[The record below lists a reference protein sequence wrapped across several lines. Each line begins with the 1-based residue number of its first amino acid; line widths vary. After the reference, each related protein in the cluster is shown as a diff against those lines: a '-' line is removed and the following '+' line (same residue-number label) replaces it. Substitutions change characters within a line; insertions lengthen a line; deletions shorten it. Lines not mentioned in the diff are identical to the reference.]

1 MAHYDPKEIEAKWQ
15 RRWEESGLYKTDIR
29 NAPRPFYNL
38 MEFPYP
44 SGEGLHVGH
53 VYTYCGAD
61 TYGRFQRMRG
71 YDVFQPMGFDS
82 FGIHTENYALKVGQN
97 PMRLTDQTVRR
108 FRETQMKRL
117 GAMWDWSHEVVTSHP
132 DYYRWTQWVFLQI
145 YKAGLAYR
153 ATAPV
158 TWCPSCLTV
167 LAAEQTEKSASGE
180 AVCERCGTPTTRR
193 EMEQWFFRI
202 TDYADRLVDGLRDL
216 DWPAVS
222 KALQAEW
229 IGRSEGARITFA
241 VADSDRQFDV
251 FTTRPDTIFGATYAV
266 LAPEHSLVG
275 AITTPEQRADVETY
289 VAVARD
295 KTERERVAED
305 AREKTGVFTGAY
317 ALNPATGERIPIWVS
332 DYVLMGYGTG
342 AIMAV
347 PAHDARDFAFARRF
361 GLPIRPIYGAGG
373 VAPDP
378 DAMTEADPG
387 GGLRHGGVMINSGPF
402 DDTPEGPEAI
412 ERVTAWLAARGVG
425 EKRTTYRLHDW
436 LISRQRYWGPP
447 IPMIY
452 CPTDGIVP
460 VPEQDLPVLL
470 PEIDEFRPTGTGVG
484 PLAALEEWVNTT
496 CPVCGGAARRET
508 DVSDTFLDSAWYYLR
523 YPSTEY
529 DDRPFDAALTE
540 KWLPVDMY
548 MGGIEHVRRHHLY
561 ARFVTMA
568 LHDQGLLPFA
578 EPFAR
583 LRLHGLINAVNEET
597 GEAAKMSKSRG
608 NVVTPDEYIERFG
621 SDTLRLMLLFAG
633 PYEEGGSFKEV
644 RDPATGELRREGSI
658 VGVIR
663 FLERCYELVAALT
676 PQPPLPDAGEG
687 ELSLSLEP
695 HPDATRSSPAAALPS
710 PASGRAGWAVGP
722 RLGPRDQSAWA
733 GGEGAAMMLH
743 RAIKQ
748 VGEDIAGL
756 KFHTAIARLMEYSAW
771 LKEHDAGLSLGDRAE
786 HLRALTLLLAPLAP
800 HLAEE
805 MWALLGQPYS
815 VHQQSWPA
823 YDEALTR
830 ARTVTLVI
838 QVNGKLR
845 DRVEAPATVSAEEA
859 RALALGLERV
869 RAAIAGK
876 EVRDVIVVPGKLVNV
891 VAT

>member
-1 MAHYDPKEIEAKWQ
+1 MTRYDPQEIEAKWQ
-15 RRWEESGLYKTDIR
+15 RRWEESGLYKTDIH

-61 TYGRFQRMRG
+61 TYGRFQRMGG
-71 YDVFQPMGFDS
+71 YDVFQPMGFDA

-132 DYYRWTQWVFLQI
+132 DYYRWTQWVFLQM

-180 AVCERCGTPTTRR
+180 TVCERCGTPTTRR

-202 TDYADRLVDGLRDL
+202 TAYADRLVDGLRGL
-216 DWPAVS
+216 DWPPLS

-229 IGRSEGARITFA
+229 IGRSEGTRITFA
-241 VADSDRQFDV
+241 LADSARHFDV

-266 LAPEHSLVG
+266 LAPEHPLLE
-275 AITTPEQRADVETY
+275 AITTPEQRAEVEAY
-289 VAVARD
+289 VAAARD
-295 KTERERVAED
+295 KTERERVTED
-305 AREKTGVFTGAY
+305 AMEKTGAFTGAY
-317 ALNPATGERIPIWVS
+317 ALNPATGERMPVWVA

-347 PAHDARDFAFARRF
+347 PAHDARDFAFARAF
-361 GLPIRPIYGAGG
+361 GLPIRPVYGAGG
-373 VAPDP
+373 VVPDP
-378 DAMTEADPG
+378 ATLTEAVA
-387 GGLRHGGVMINSGPF
+387 HGGVMVNSGPF
-402 DDTPEGPEAI
+402 DGTPEGPEAI
-412 ERVTAWLAARGVG
+412 ERVTTWLAARGVG
-425 EKRTTYRLHDW
+425 ERRTTYRLHDW

-452 CPTDGIVP
+452 CPTDGLTP
-460 VPEQDLPVLL
+460 VPETDLPVLL

-484 PLAALEEWVNTT
+484 PLAALDEWVNVA

-508 DVSDTFLDSAWYYLR
+508 DVSDTFLDSAWYFLR

-529 DDRPFDAALTE
+529 DDRPFDQQLTE

-568 LHDQGLLPFA
+568 LYDQGLLPFA

-583 LRLHGLINAVNEET
+583 LRLHGLLDAIDPMT
-597 GEAAKMSKSRG
+597 GQAAKMSKSRG

-621 SDTLRLMLLFAG
+621 ADILRLALLFAG
-633 PYEEGGSFKEV
+633 PYEEGGAFKEA
-644 RDPATGELRREGSI
+644 RDPETGEIRREGSLAGI
-658 VGVIR
+658 IR
-663 FLERCYELVAALT
+663 FLERCYELAAALTPSTALT

-687 ELSLSLEP
+687 GS
-695 HPDATRSSPAAALPS
+695 DA
-710 PASGRAGWAVGP
+710 V
-722 RLGPRDQSAWA
+722 
-733 GGEGAAMMLH
+733 MMPH

-771 LKEHDAGLSLGDRAE
+771 LKEHDAGLSARERTE

-805 MWALLGQPYS
+805 MWSLLGEPYS
-815 VHQQSWPA
+815 VHQQAWPA
-823 YDEALTR
+823 YDEARTR
-830 ARTVTLVI
+830 ARTVTLVA

-845 DRVEAPATVSAEEA
+845 DRVEAPATVSVEEA

-891 VAT
+891 VTR

>member
-1 MAHYDPKEIEAKWQ
+1 MARYDPKEIEAKWQ
-15 RRWEESGLYKTDIR
+15 WRWDETELYKTDIH

-61 TYGRFQRMRG
+61 TYGRFMRMRG
-71 YDVFQPMGFDS
+71 HDVFQPMGFDA

-97 PMRLTDQTVRR
+97 PMRLTDRTVRR

-167 LAAEQTEKSASGE
+167 LAAEQTEKSAGGE
-180 AVCERCGTPTTRR
+180 AVCERCGTPTTQR

-202 TDYADRLVDGLRDL
+202 TAYADRLVDGLRDL
-216 DWPAVS
+216 DWPELS
-222 KALQAEW
+222 KTLQAEW
-229 IGRSEGARITFA
+229 IGRSEGARIAFR
-241 VADSDRQFDV
+241 VADSDRSFDV

-266 LAPEHSLVG
+266 LAPEHPLVD
-275 AITTPEQRADVETY
+275 AITAPGRREAVEEY
-289 VAVARD
+289 VAAVRD

-317 ALNPATGERIPIWVS
+317 AVNPATGERIPIWVA

-347 PAHDARDFAFARRF
+347 PAHDARDFAFARTF
-361 GLPIRPIYGAGG
+361 GLPIRPVYGEGG

-378 DAMTEADPG
+378 DALTEAVA
-387 GGLRHGGVMINSGPF
+387 HGGVMVNSGPF
-402 DDTPEGPEAI
+402 DGMPEGPEAI
-412 ERVTAWLAARGVG
+412 EQVTAWLAARGVG

-452 CPTDGIVP
+452 CPTDGLTP
-460 VPEQDLPVLL
+460 VPERDLPVIL

-484 PLAALEEWVNTT
+484 PLAALQEWVNVP
-496 CPVCGGAARRET
+496 CPVCGGPARREI
-508 DVSDTFLDSAWYYLR
+508 DVSDTFLDSAWYFLR
-523 YPSTEY
+523 YPSTAY
-529 DDRPFDAALTE
+529 DDRPIDEGLTR

-561 ARFVTMA
+561 ARFVTMV
-568 LHDQGLLPFA
+568 LHDRGLLPFA

-583 LRLHGLINAVNEET
+583 LRLHGLINAINPET
-597 GEAAKMSKSRG
+597 GQAEKMSKSKG

-621 SDTLRLMLLFAG
+621 ADILRLALLFAG
-633 PYEEGGSFKEV
+633 PYEEGGAFKEV
-644 RDPATGELRREGSI
+644 RDAATGEIRREGSI
-658 VGVIR
+658 AGIIR
-663 FLERCYELVAALT
+663 FLERCYDLAALT
-676 PQPPLPDAGEG
+676 PPALTPRPVRIGLPALAAGRQPNRPLPRAGEG
-687 ELSLSLEP
+687 
-695 HPDATRSSPAAALPS
+695 
-710 PASGRAGWAVGP
+710 V
-722 RLGPRDQSAWA
+722 
-733 GGEGAAMMLH
+733 GGEGAAWMH
-743 RAIKQ
+743 RTTKQ

-756 KFHTAIARLMEYSAW
+756 KFHTAIARLMEYTAW
-771 LKEHDAGLSLGDRAE
+771 LKEHGDELAPETREE
-786 HLRALTLLLAPLAP
+786 HPRALTLLLAPLAP

-805 MWALLGQPYS
+805 MWALLGEPYS
-815 VHQQSWPA
+815 IHQQPWPS
-823 YDEALTR
+823 YDEAR
-830 ARTVTLVI
+830 IQARTVTLIV

-845 DRVEAPATVSAEEA
+845 DRVEAPVTISNEEA
-859 RALALGLERV
+859 RDLALGLKRV
-869 RAAIAGK
+869 REAVAGK

-891 VAT
+891 VVKQA

>member
-1 MAHYDPKEIEAKWQ
+1 
-15 RRWEESGLYKTDIR
+15 
-29 NAPRPFYNL
+29 
-38 MEFPYP
+38 
-44 SGEGLHVGH
+44 
-53 VYTYCGAD
+53 
-61 TYGRFQRMRG
+61 
-71 YDVFQPMGFDS
+71 
-82 FGIHTENYALKVGQN
+82 
-97 PMRLTDQTVRR
+97 
-108 FRETQMKRL
+108 
-117 GAMWDWSHEVVTSHP
+117 
-132 DYYRWTQWVFLQI
+132 
-145 YKAGLAYR
+145 
-153 ATAPV
+153 
-158 TWCPSCLTV
+158 
-167 LAAEQTEKSASGE
+167 
-180 AVCERCGTPTTRR
+180 
-193 EMEQWFFRI
+193 
-202 TDYADRLVDGLRDL
+202 
-216 DWPAVS
+216 
-222 KALQAEW
+222 
-229 IGRSEGARITFA
+229 
-241 VADSDRQFDV
+241 
-251 FTTRPDTIFGATYAV
+251 
-266 LAPEHSLVG
+266 
-275 AITTPEQRADVETY
+275 
-289 VAVARD
+289 
-295 KTERERVAED
+295 
-305 AREKTGVFTGAY
+305 
-317 ALNPATGERIPIWVS
+317 
-332 DYVLMGYGTG
+332 
-342 AIMAV
+342 MAV

-361 GLPIRPIYGAGG
+361 GLPIRPVYGAGG

-378 DAMTEADPG
+378 AALTAADPG
-387 GGLRHGGVMINSGPF
+387 GGLRHGGVMVNSGPF
-402 DDTPEGPEAI
+402 DGTPQGPEAI

-447 IPMIY
+447 IPVIY
-452 CPTDGIVP
+452 CPIDGLVP
-460 VPEQDLPVLL
+460 VPERELPVLL

-484 PLAALEEWVNTT
+484 PLAALEGWVNVP

-529 DDRPFDAALTE
+529 DDRPFDAAQTE

-644 RDPATGELRREGSI
+644 RDLATGELRREGSV

-663 FLERCYELVAALT
+663 FLERCYDLVAALT
-676 PQPPLPDAGEG
+676 PQTPLPNEGEG
-687 ELSLSLEP
+687 P
-695 HPDATRSSPAAALPS
+695 GVR
-710 PASGRAGWAVGP
+710 V
-722 RLGPRDQSAWA
+722 
-733 GGEGAAMMLH
+733 MH

-748 VGEDIAGL
+748 VGEDIGGL

-771 LKEHDAGLSLGDRAE
+771 LKEHDAGLSAGERAE
-786 HLRALTLLLAPLAP
+786 HLRALTLLSAPLAP

-815 VHQQSWPA
+815 VHQQAWPA
-823 YDEALTR
+823 YDEALTK
-830 ARTVTLVI
+830 AKMVTLVA

-845 DRVEAPATVSAEEA
+845 DRVEAPATISVEEA

>member
-1 MAHYDPKEIEAKWQ
+1 MTRYDPKEIEAKWQ
-15 RRWEESGLYKTDIR
+15 RRWEESELYKTDIH

-180 AVCERCGTPTTRR
+180 AVCERCGTSTTRR

-216 DWPAVS
+216 DWPALS

-241 VADSDRQFDV
+241 LAESTRRFDV

-266 LAPEHSLVG
+266 LAPEHPLVG
-275 AITTPEQRADVETY
+275 AITTPEQRAEVEAY
-289 VAVARD
+289 VAAARD
-295 KTERERVAED
+295 KTERERVTED
-305 AREKTGVFTGAY
+305 AWEKTGVFTGTY
-317 ALNPATGERIPIWVS
+317 AVNPATGERIPVWVA

-361 GLPIRPIYGAGG
+361 GLPIRPVYGAGD

-378 DAMTEADPG
+378 AALTEAVT
-387 GGLRHGGVMINSGPF
+387 HGGVMVNSGSF
-402 DDTPEGPEAI
+402 DGTPEGPEAI
-412 ERVTAWLAARGVG
+412 KRVTAWLVEEGVG

-452 CPTDGIVP
+452 CPTDGLVP
-460 VPEQDLPVLL
+460 VPERELPVLL

-484 PLAALEEWVNTT
+484 PLAALEEWVNVA

-508 DVSDTFLDSAWYYLR
+508 DVSDTSLDSAWYFLR

-529 DDRPFDAALTE
+529 DDRPFDQQLTE

-578 EPFAR
+578 EPFAH

-644 RDPATGELRREGSI
+644 RDPATGELRREGSV
-658 VGVIR
+658 VGIIR

-676 PQPPLPDAGEG
+676 PLPMANWPPGCGRRSSAPLPDAGEG
-687 ELSLSLEP
+687 EWPSLPPYADWPLGSAEP
-695 HPDATRSSPAAALPS
+695 RPRGDPKSALADA
-710 PASGRAGWAVGP
+710 
-722 RLGPRDQSAWA
+722 
-733 GGEGAAMMLH
+733 GEGGSDAAMMLH

-771 LKEHDAGLSLGDRAE
+771 LKEHDAVLPAGDRAE

-805 MWALLGQPYS
+805 IWALLGQPYS

-823 YDEALTR
+823 YDEALTK
-830 ARTVTLVI
+830 AKMVTLVA

-845 DRVEAPATVSAEEA
+845 DRVEAPATISVEEA

>member
-1 MAHYDPKEIEAKWQ
+1 MARYDPKEIEARWL
-15 RRWEESGLYKTDIR
+15 RRWEESELYKTDIH

-61 TYGRFQRMRG
+61 TYGRFQSMRG

-97 PMRLTDQTVRR
+97 PMRLTDRTVRR

-167 LAAEQTEKSASGE
+167 LAAEQTEKSANGE
-180 AVCERCGTPTTRR
+180 TVCERCGTPTTRR

-202 TDYADRLVDGLRDL
+202 TAYADRLVDGLRDL
-216 DWPAVS
+216 DWPALS

-229 IGRSEGARITFA
+229 IGRSEGARIAFA
-241 VADSDRQFDV
+241 LAESTRRFDV

-266 LAPEHSLVG
+266 LAPEHPLVG
-275 AITTPEQRADVETY
+275 AITIPERRAEVDAY
-289 VAVARD
+289 VAAARA

-347 PAHDARDFAFARRF
+347 PAHDARDFAFARAF
-361 GLPIRPIYGAGG
+361 DLPIRPVYGEEG
-373 VAPDP
+373 VAPEP
-378 DAMTEADPG
+378 DTMAEAVA
-387 GGLRHGGVMINSGPF
+387 HGGVMVDSGPF
-402 DDTPEGPEAI
+402 DGMPDGPEAI
-412 ERVTAWLAARGVG
+412 ERVTAWLVEKGVG
-425 EKRTTYRLHDW
+425 ERRTTYRLHDW

-460 VPEQDLPVLL
+460 VPEGDLPVLL

-484 PLAALEEWVNTT
+484 PLAALEEWVNTP

-508 DVSDTFLDSAWYYLR
+508 DVSDTFLDSAWYFLR

-529 DDRPFDAALTE
+529 DDRPFDAALTA

-578 EPFAR
+578 EPFAH

-644 RDPATGELRREGSI
+644 RDPETNELRREGSI

-663 FLERCYELVAALT
+663 LLERCYELVAAPTPSTALT
-676 PQPPLPDAGEG
+676 PHPMANWPPDPYPRDRRSSAPLPHAGEG
-687 ELSLSLEP
+687 EQPL
-695 HPDATRSSPAAALPS
+695 PDV
-710 PASGRAGWAVGP
+710 GAG
-722 RLGPRDQSAWA
+722 LGVRV
-733 GGEGAAMMLH
+733 LH
-743 RAIKQ
+743 RTIKQ
-748 VGEDIAGL
+748 VGEDIAEL

-771 LKEHDAGLSLGDRAE
+771 LKDHYVRISSGERAE
-786 HLRALTLLLAPLAP
+786 HLRTLTLLLAPLAP

-815 VHQQSWPA
+815 VHQQAWPA

-830 ARTVTLVI
+830 AKMVTLVI
-838 QVNGKLR
+838 QINGKLR
-845 DRVEAPATVSAEEA
+845 DRVEAPTTMPAEEA

-891 VAT
+891 VVK

>member
-1 MAHYDPKEIEAKWQ
+1 
-15 RRWEESGLYKTDIR
+15 
-29 NAPRPFYNL
+29 
-38 MEFPYP
+38 
-44 SGEGLHVGH
+44 
-53 VYTYCGAD
+53 
-61 TYGRFQRMRG
+61 
-71 YDVFQPMGFDS
+71 
-82 FGIHTENYALKVGQN
+82 
-97 PMRLTDQTVRR
+97 
-108 FRETQMKRL
+108 
-117 GAMWDWSHEVVTSHP
+117 
-132 DYYRWTQWVFLQI
+132 
-145 YKAGLAYR
+145 
-153 ATAPV
+153 
-158 TWCPSCLTV
+158 
-167 LAAEQTEKSASGE
+167 
-180 AVCERCGTPTTRR
+180 
-193 EMEQWFFRI
+193 
-202 TDYADRLVDGLRDL
+202 
-216 DWPAVS
+216 
-222 KALQAEW
+222 
-229 IGRSEGARITFA
+229 
-241 VADSDRQFDV
+241 
-251 FTTRPDTIFGATYAV
+251 
-266 LAPEHSLVG
+266 
-275 AITTPEQRADVETY
+275 
-289 VAVARD
+289 
-295 KTERERVAED
+295 
-305 AREKTGVFTGAY
+305 
-317 ALNPATGERIPIWVS
+317 
-332 DYVLMGYGTG
+332 
-342 AIMAV
+342 
-347 PAHDARDFAFARRF
+347 
-361 GLPIRPIYGAGG
+361 
-373 VAPDP
+373 
-378 DAMTEADPG
+378 
-387 GGLRHGGVMINSGPF
+387 
-402 DDTPEGPEAI
+402 
-412 ERVTAWLAARGVG
+412 
-425 EKRTTYRLHDW
+425 
-436 LISRQRYWGPP
+436 
-447 IPMIY
+447 MIY
-452 CPTDGIVP
+452 CPTDGLVP
-460 VPEQDLPVLL
+460 VPEADLPVLL

-663 FLERCYELVAALT
+663 FLERCYELVASPALT
-676 PQPPLPDAGEG
+676 PQPMANWPPDPYPRDRRSSAPLPDAGEG
-687 ELSLSLEP
+687 E
-695 HPDATRSSPAAALPS
+695 RPS
-710 PASGRAGWAVGP
+710 PPTSLPDVGESAGLSDPQGRETNPHGP
-722 RLGPRDQSAWA
+722 GV
-733 GGEGAAMMLH
+733 MMLH

-823 YDEALTR
+823 YDEALTK
-830 ARTVTLVI
+830 AKMVTLVA

-845 DRVEAPATVSAEEA
+845 DRVEAPATISVEEA

-891 VAT
+891 VAP

>member
-1 MAHYDPKEIEAKWQ
+1 MMTTTRYDPQEIEAKWQ

-193 EMEQWFFRI
+193 EMEQWFFHI

-216 DWPAVS
+216 DWPALS

-266 LAPEHSLVG
+266 LAPEHPLVG
-275 AITTPEQRADVETY
+275 AITTPEQRAEVEAY
-289 VAVARD
+289 VAAARD
-295 KTERERVAED
+295 KTERERVTED

-317 ALNPATGERIPIWVS
+317 AVNPATGERIPVWVA

-361 GLPIRPIYGAGG
+361 GLPIRPIYSAGG
-373 VAPDP
+373 VVPDP
-378 DAMTEADPG
+378 DAMTTAVT
-387 GGLRHGGVMINSGPF
+387 HGGVMVNSGPF
-402 DDTPEGPEAI
+402 DGTPEGPEAI
-412 ERVTAWLAARGVG
+412 KRVTAWLAARGVG

-452 CPTDGIVP
+452 CPTDGLVP
-460 VPEQDLPVLL
+460 VPEAGLPVLL

-484 PLAALEEWVNTT
+484 PLAALAEWVNTT

-508 DVSDTFLDSAWYYLR
+508 DVLDTFLDSAWYYLR

-663 FLERCYELVAALT
+663 FLERCYELVVALTPSPALT
-676 PQPPLPDAGEG
+676 PQPMANWTVGRSRGSSAPLPDAGEPVG
-687 ELSLSLEP
+687 LSDPQGRETNP
-695 HPDATRSSPAAALPS
+695 H
-710 PASGRAGWAVGP
+710 GP
-722 RLGPRDQSAWA
+722 GVRV
-733 GGEGAAMMLH
+733 MH

-771 LKEHDAGLSLGDRAE
+771 LKEHDAGLPTGQRAE

-823 YDEALTR
+823 YDEALTK
-830 ARTVTLVI
+830 AKMVTLVA

-845 DRVEAPATVSAEEA
+845 DRVEAPATISVEEA

-891 VAT
+891 VAP